1 MTSIA
6 KKQPHSH
13 VSNHIKE
20 SPSRKVFRVVNVIVL
35 TALALVCL
43 LPFINVIAISFSNS
57 FYVDSN
63 QVYFWPKGWTTSAY
77 TYILT
82 RASFWTSFRTSI
94 LRVLLGGSLNLFF
107 IILTAYP
114 LSKSNDKLHFRNVYT
129 WYFFITMLVSGGMIP
144 NYILVCRTLNL
155 KNSLW
160 ALILP
165 GLCGC
170 YNLILMKNYMN
181 GLPQSIEEAA
191 LIDGASHLR
200 TLVQI
205 YLPVSLPAIATIT
218 LFCIVSH
225 WNAWFDGMI
234 YITTPSRVPMQT
246 YLRSILID
254 MNVADMS
261 ADDYEMYAML
271 ANRTVKCSQ
280 IIVATIPILCVYPFL
295 QRYFVSGIVL
305 GSVKG

>member
-1 MTSIA
+1 MLSAVNKPTRNRI
-6 KKQPHSH
+6 Q
-13 VSNHIKE
+13 E
-20 SPSRKVFRVVNVIVL
+20 STGRKVFRVVNVIVL
-35 TALALVCL
+35 ILLALICL
-43 LPFINVIAISFSNS
+43 LPFVNVIAISFSDS

-82 RASFWTSFRTSI
+82 RASFWSSFRTSI

-114 LSKSNDKLHFRNVYT
+114 LSKNNEKLHFRNVYT

-144 NYILVCRTLNL
+144 NYLLIAKLGLRDSIWSLV
-155 KNSLW
+155 
-160 ALILP
+160 LP
-165 GLCGC
+165 GALPVF
-170 YNLILMKNYMN
+170 NLVLMLNFFRQVPTA
-181 GLPQSIEEAA
+181 LEEAA
-191 LIDGASHLR
+191 LIDGAGHLR

-234 YITTPSRVPMQT
+234 YITSPSKVPMQT
-246 YLRSILID
+246 YLRSVLID
-254 MNVADMS
+254 MNMADMS
-261 ADDYEMYAML
+261 ADDYELYATL

>member
-1 MTSIA
+1 MLSAVNKPTGNRI
-6 KKQPHSH
+6 Q
-13 VSNHIKE
+13 E
-20 SPSRKVFRVVNVIVL
+20 SSGRKVFRVVNVIVL
-35 TALALVCL
+35 ILLALICL
-43 LPFINVIAISFSNS
+43 LPFVNVIAISFSDS

-82 RASFWTSFRTSI
+82 RASFWSSFRTSI

-144 NYILVCRTLNL
+144 NYLLIAKLGLRDSIWSLV
-155 KNSLW
+155 
-160 ALILP
+160 LP
-165 GLCGC
+165 GALPVF
-170 YNLILMKNYMN
+170 NLVLMLNFFRQVPTA
-181 GLPQSIEEAA
+181 LEEAA
-191 LIDGASHLR
+191 LIDGAGHLR

-234 YITTPSRVPMQT
+234 YITSPSKVPMQT
-246 YLRSILID
+246 YLRSVLID
-254 MNVADMS
+254 MNMADMS
-261 ADDYEMYAML
+261 ADDYELYATL

>member
-1 MTSIA
+1 MLSAVNKPTRNRI
-6 KKQPHSH
+6 Q
-13 VSNHIKE
+13 E
-20 SPSRKVFRVVNVIVL
+20 STGRKVFRVVNVIVL
-35 TALALVCL
+35 ILLALICL
-43 LPFINVIAISFSNS
+43 LPFVNVIAISFSDS

-82 RASFWTSFRTSI
+82 RASFWSSFRTSI

-114 LSKSNDKLHFRNVYT
+114 LSKSNDKLHVRNVYT

-144 NYILVCRTLNL
+144 NYLLIAKLGLRDSIWSLV
-155 KNSLW
+155 
-160 ALILP
+160 LP
-165 GLCGC
+165 GALPVF
-170 YNLILMKNYMN
+170 NLVLMLNFFRQVPTA
-181 GLPQSIEEAA
+181 LEEAA
-191 LIDGASHLR
+191 LIDGAGHLR

-234 YITTPSRVPMQT
+234 YITSPSKVPMQT
-246 YLRSILID
+246 YLRSVLID
-254 MNVADMS
+254 MNMADMS
-261 ADDYEMYAML
+261 ADDYELYATL

>member
-1 MTSIA
+1 MLSAVNKPTRNRI
-6 KKQPHSH
+6 Q
-13 VSNHIKE
+13 E
-20 SPSRKVFRVVNVIVL
+20 STGRKVFRVVNVIVL
-35 TALALVCL
+35 ILLALICL
-43 LPFINVIAISFSNS
+43 LPFVTVIAISFSDS

-82 RASFWTSFRTSI
+82 RASFWSSFRTSI

-114 LSKSNDKLHFRNVYT
+114 LSKSNGKLHFRNVYT

-144 NYILVCRTLNL
+144 NYLLIAKLGLRDSIWSLV
-155 KNSLW
+155 
-160 ALILP
+160 LP
-165 GLCGC
+165 GALPVF
-170 YNLILMKNYMN
+170 NLVLMLNFFRQVPTA
-181 GLPQSIEEAA
+181 LEEAA
-191 LIDGASHLR
+191 LIDGAGHLR

-234 YITTPSRVPMQT
+234 YITSPSKVPMQT
-246 YLRSILID
+246 YLRSVLID
-254 MNVADMS
+254 MNMADMS
-261 ADDYEMYAML
+261 ADDYELYATL

>member
-1 MTSIA
+1 MLSAVNKPTRNRI
-6 KKQPHSH
+6 Q
-13 VSNHIKE
+13 E
-20 SPSRKVFRVVNVIVL
+20 STGRKVFRVVNVIVL
-35 TALALVCL
+35 ILLALICL
-43 LPFINVIAISFSNS
+43 LPFVNVIAISFSDS

-82 RASFWTSFRTSI
+82 RASFWSSFRTSI
-94 LRVLLGGSLNLFF
+94 LRVLLGGSLNLIY

-114 LSKSNDKLHFRNVYT
+114 LSKSNGKLHFRNVYT
-129 WYFFITMLVSGGMIP
+129 WYFFVTMLVSGGMIP
-144 NYILVCRTLNL
+144 NYLLIAKLGLRDSIWSLV
-155 KNSLW
+155 
-160 ALILP
+160 LP
-165 GLCGC
+165 GALPVF
-170 YNLILMKNYMN
+170 NLVLMLNFFRQVPTA
-181 GLPQSIEEAA
+181 LEEAA
-191 LIDGASHLR
+191 LIDGAGHLR

-234 YITTPSRVPMQT
+234 YITSPSKVPMQT
-246 YLRSILID
+246 YLRSVLID
-254 MNVADMS
+254 MNMADMS
-261 ADDYEMYAML
+261 ADDYELYATL

>member
-1 MTSIA
+1 MLSAVNKPTRNRI
-6 KKQPHSH
+6 Q
-13 VSNHIKE
+13 E
-20 SPSRKVFRVVNVIVL
+20 STGRKVFRVINVIAL
-35 TALALVCL
+35 ILLALICL
-43 LPFINVIAISFSNS
+43 LPFVNVIAISFSDS

-82 RASFWTSFRTSI
+82 RASFWSSFRTSI

-144 NYILVCRTLNL
+144 NYLLIAKLGLRDSIWSLV
-155 KNSLW
+155 
-160 ALILP
+160 LP
-165 GLCGC
+165 GALPVF
-170 YNLILMKNYMN
+170 NLVLMLNFFRQVPTA
-181 GLPQSIEEAA
+181 LEEAA
-191 LIDGASHLR
+191 LIDGAGHLR

-234 YITTPSRVPMQT
+234 YITSPSKVPMQT
-246 YLRSILID
+246 YLRSVLID
-254 MNVADMS
+254 MNMADMS
-261 ADDYEMYAML
+261 ADDYELYATL

>member
-6 KKQPHSH
+6 KKQPR
-13 VSNHIKE
+13 VRAKNHIKE
-20 SPSRKVFRVVNVIVL
+20 STGRKVFRIVNAVVL
-35 TALALVCL
+35 TALALICL
-43 LPFINVIAISFSNS
+43 LPFVNVIAISFSNS
-57 FYVDSN
+57 FYVDST
-63 QVYFWPKGWTTSAY
+63 QVYFWPKGWTVNAY

-94 LRVLLGGSLNLFF
+94 LRVLLGGGLNLFF

-144 NYILVCRTLNL
+144 NYLLIAKLGLRDTIWSLV
-155 KNSLW
+155 
-160 ALILP
+160 LP
-165 GLCGC
+165 GALPVF
-170 YNLILMKNYMN
+170 NLVLMLNFFRQVPTA
-181 GLPQSIEEAA
+181 LEEAA
-191 LIDGASHLR
+191 LIDGAGHLR

-261 ADDYEMYAML
+261 ADDYELYAML

>member
-6 KKQPHSH
+6 KKQLRSH

-20 SPSRKVFRVVNVIVL
+20 STGRKVFRVVNVIVL
-35 TALALVCL
+35 TALALICL

-94 LRVLLGGSLNLFF
+94 IRVLLGGSLNLFF

-144 NYILVCRTLNL
+144 NYLLIAKLGLRDTIWSLV
-155 KNSLW
+155 
-160 ALILP
+160 LP
-165 GLCGC
+165 GALPVF
-170 YNLILMKNYMN
+170 NLVLMLNFFRQVPTA
-181 GLPQSIEEAA
+181 LEEAA
-191 LIDGASHLR
+191 LIDGAGHLR

-261 ADDYEMYAML
+261 ADDYELYAML

>member
-1 MTSIA
+1 MLSAVNKPMRNRI
-6 KKQPHSH
+6 Q
-13 VSNHIKE
+13 E
-20 SPSRKVFRVVNVIVL
+20 STGRKVFRVVNVIVL
-35 TALALVCL
+35 ILLALICL
-43 LPFINVIAISFSNS
+43 LPFVNVIAISFSDS

-82 RASFWTSFRTSI
+82 RASFWSSFRTSI

-144 NYILVCRTLNL
+144 SYLLIAKLGLRDTIWSLV
-155 KNSLW
+155 
-160 ALILP
+160 LP
-165 GLCGC
+165 GALPVF
-170 YNLILMKNYMN
+170 NLVLMLNFFRQVPTA
-181 GLPQSIEEAA
+181 LEEAA
-191 LIDGASHLR
+191 LIDGAGHLR

-218 LFCIVSH
+218 LFCIVNH

-234 YITTPSRVPMQT
+234 YITSPSKIPLQT

-254 MNVADMS
+254 MNMAEMS
-261 ADDYEMYAML
+261 ADDYELYAAL

>member
-6 KKQPHSH
+6 KKQPR
-13 VSNHIKE
+13 VRAKNHIKE
-20 SPSRKVFRVVNVIVL
+20 STGRKVFRIVNAVVL
-35 TALALVCL
+35 TALALICL
-43 LPFINVIAISFSNS
+43 LPFVNVIAISFSNS

-94 LRVLLGGSLNLFF
+94 IRVLLGGSLNLFF

-144 NYILVCRTLNL
+144 NYLLIAKLGLRDSIWSLV
-155 KNSLW
+155 
-160 ALILP
+160 LP
-165 GLCGC
+165 GALPVF
-170 YNLILMKNYMN
+170 NLVLMLNFFRQVPTA
-181 GLPQSIEEAA
+181 LEEAA
-191 LIDGASHLR
+191 LIDGAGHLR

-218 LFCIVSH
+218 LFCIVNH

-261 ADDYEMYAML
+261 ADDYELYAML

>member
-1 MTSIA
+1 MLSAVNKPTRNRI
-6 KKQPHSH
+6 Q
-13 VSNHIKE
+13 E
-20 SPSRKVFRVVNVIVL
+20 STGRKVFRVVNVIVL
-35 TALALVCL
+35 ILLALICL
-43 LPFINVIAISFSNS
+43 LPFVNVIAISFSDS

-82 RASFWTSFRTSI
+82 RASFWSSFRTSI

-114 LSKSNDKLHFRNVYT
+114 LSKSNGKLHFRNVYT

-144 NYILVCRTLNL
+144 NYLLIAKLGLRDSIWSLV
-155 KNSLW
+155 
-160 ALILP
+160 LP
-165 GLCGC
+165 GALPVF
-170 YNLILMKNYMN
+170 NLVLMLNFFRQVPTA
-181 GLPQSIEEAA
+181 LEEAA
-191 LIDGASHLR
+191 LIDGAGHLR

-234 YITTPSRVPMQT
+234 YITSPSKVPMQT
-246 YLRSILID
+246 YLRSVLID
-254 MNVADMS
+254 MNMADMS
-261 ADDYEMYAML
+261 ADDYELYATL

>member
-6 KKQPHSH
+6 KKQLRSH

-20 SPSRKVFRVVNVIVL
+20 STGRKVFRVVNVIVL
-35 TALALVCL
+35 TALALICL

-94 LRVLLGGSLNLFF
+94 IRVLLGGSLNLFF

-144 NYILVCRTLNL
+144 NYLLIAKLGLRDTIWSLV
-155 KNSLW
+155 
-160 ALILP
+160 LP
-165 GLCGC
+165 GALPVF
-170 YNLILMKNYMN
+170 NLVLMLNFFRQVPTA
-181 GLPQSIEEAA
+181 LEEAA

-218 LFCIVSH
+218 LFCIVNH

-261 ADDYEMYAML
+261 ADDYELYAML

>member
-1 MTSIA
+1 MLSAVNKPTRNRI
-6 KKQPHSH
+6 Q
-13 VSNHIKE
+13 E
-20 SPSRKVFRVVNVIVL
+20 STGRKVFRVVNVIVL
-35 TALALVCL
+35 ILLALICL
-43 LPFINVIAISFSNS
+43 LPFVNVIAISFSDS

-82 RASFWTSFRTSI
+82 RASFWSSFRTSI
-94 LRVLLGGSLNLFF
+94 LRVLLGGSLNLLF

-144 NYILVCRTLNL
+144 NYLLIAKLGLRDSIWSLV
-155 KNSLW
+155 
-160 ALILP
+160 LP
-165 GLCGC
+165 GALPVF
-170 YNLILMKNYMN
+170 NLVLMLNFFRQVPTA
-181 GLPQSIEEAA
+181 LEEAA
-191 LIDGASHLR
+191 LIDGAGHLR

-234 YITTPSRVPMQT
+234 YITSPSKVPMQT
-246 YLRSILID
+246 YLRSVLID
-254 MNVADMS
+254 MNMADMS
-261 ADDYEMYAML
+261 ADDYELYATL

-280 IIVATIPILCVYPFL
+280 IIVATIPILSVYPFL

>member
-1 MTSIA
+1 MLSAVNKPTRNRI
-6 KKQPHSH
+6 Q
-13 VSNHIKE
+13 E
-20 SPSRKVFRVVNVIVL
+20 STGRKVFRAVNVIVL
-35 TALALVCL
+35 ILLALICL
-43 LPFINVIAISFSNS
+43 LPFVNVIAISFSDS

-82 RASFWTSFRTSI
+82 RASFWSSFRTSI

-144 NYILVCRTLNL
+144 SYLLIAKLGLRDSIWSLV
-155 KNSLW
+155 
-160 ALILP
+160 LP
-165 GLCGC
+165 GALPVF
-170 YNLILMKNYMN
+170 NLVLMLNFFRQVPTA
-181 GLPQSIEEAA
+181 LEEAA
-191 LIDGASHLR
+191 LIDGAGHLR

-234 YITTPSRVPMQT
+234 YITSPSKVPMQT
-246 YLRSILID
+246 YLRSVLID
-254 MNVADMS
+254 MNMADMS
-261 ADDYEMYAML
+261 ADDYELYATL

>member
-6 KKQPHSH
+6 KKQPRSH

-20 SPSRKVFRVVNVIVL
+20 STGRKAFRVVNAVLL
-35 TALALVCL
+35 TALALICL
-43 LPFINVIAISFSNS
+43 LPFVNVIAISFSNS

-63 QVYFWPKGWTTSAY
+63 QVYFWPKGWTTNAY

-144 NYILVCRTLNL
+144 NYLLIAKLGLRDTIWSLV
-155 KNSLW
+155 
-160 ALILP
+160 LP
-165 GLCGC
+165 GALPVF
-170 YNLILMKNYMN
+170 NLVLMLNFFRQVPTA
-181 GLPQSIEEAA
+181 LEEAA
-191 LIDGASHLR
+191 LIDGASHMR

-205 YLPVSLPAIATIT
+205 YLPFPCPPSPPLRCSASSVI
-218 LFCIVSH
+218 
-225 WNAWFDGMI
+225 GMPGL
-234 YITTPSRVPMQT
+234 T
-246 YLRSILID
+246 
-254 MNVADMS
+254 A
-261 ADDYEMYAML
+261 
-271 ANRTVKCSQ
+271 
-280 IIVATIPILCVYPFL
+280 
-295 QRYFVSGIVL
+295 
-305 GSVKG
+305 

>member
-1 MTSIA
+1 MLSAVNKPTRNRI
-6 KKQPHSH
+6 Q
-13 VSNHIKE
+13 E
-20 SPSRKVFRVVNVIVL
+20 STGRKVFRVANVIVL
-35 TALALVCL
+35 ILLALICL
-43 LPFINVIAISFSNS
+43 LPFVNVIAISFSDS

-82 RASFWTSFRTSI
+82 RASFWSSFRTSI

-144 NYILVCRTLNL
+144 NYLLIAKLGLRDSIWSLV
-155 KNSLW
+155 
-160 ALILP
+160 LP
-165 GLCGC
+165 GALPVF
-170 YNLILMKNYMN
+170 NLVLMLNFFRQVPTA
-181 GLPQSIEEAA
+181 LEEAA
-191 LIDGASHLR
+191 LIDGAGHLR

-234 YITTPSRVPMQT
+234 YITSPSKVPMQT
-246 YLRSILID
+246 YLRSVLID
-254 MNVADMS
+254 MNMADMS
-261 ADDYEMYAML
+261 ADDYELYATL

>member
-1 MTSIA
+1 MLSAVNKPTRNRI
-6 KKQPHSH
+6 Q
-13 VSNHIKE
+13 E
-20 SPSRKVFRVVNVIVL
+20 STGRKVFRVVNVIVL
-35 TALALVCL
+35 ILLALICL
-43 LPFINVIAISFSNS
+43 LPFVNVIAISFSDS
-57 FYVDSN
+57 FYVDRN

-82 RASFWTSFRTSI
+82 RASFWSSFRTSI

-114 LSKSNDKLHFRNVYT
+114 LAKSNDKLHFRNVYT

-144 NYILVCRTLNL
+144 NYLLIAKLGLRDSIWSLV
-155 KNSLW
+155 
-160 ALILP
+160 LP
-165 GLCGC
+165 GALPVF
-170 YNLILMKNYMN
+170 NLVLMLNFFRQVPTA
-181 GLPQSIEEAA
+181 LEEAA
-191 LIDGASHLR
+191 LIDGAGHLR

-234 YITTPSRVPMQT
+234 YITSPSKVPMQT
-246 YLRSILID
+246 YLRSVLID
-254 MNVADMS
+254 MNMADMS
-261 ADDYEMYAML
+261 ADDYELYATL

>member
-1 MTSIA
+1 MLSAVNKPTRNRI
-6 KKQPHSH
+6 Q
-13 VSNHIKE
+13 E
-20 SPSRKVFRVVNVIVL
+20 STGRKVFRVVNVIVL
-35 TALALVCL
+35 ILLALICL
-43 LPFINVIAISFSNS
+43 LPFVNVIAISFSDS

-63 QVYFWPKGWTTSAY
+63 QVYFWPKGWTASAY

-82 RASFWTSFRTSI
+82 RASFWSSFRTSI

-144 NYILVCRTLNL
+144 NYLLIAKLGLRDSIWSLV
-155 KNSLW
+155 
-160 ALILP
+160 LP
-165 GLCGC
+165 GALPVF
-170 YNLILMKNYMN
+170 NLVLMLNFFRQVPTA
-181 GLPQSIEEAA
+181 LEEAA
-191 LIDGASHLR
+191 LIDGAGHLR

-234 YITTPSRVPMQT
+234 YITSPSKVPMQT
-246 YLRSILID
+246 YLRSVLID
-254 MNVADMS
+254 MNMADMS
-261 ADDYEMYAML
+261 ADDYELYATL

>member
-6 KKQPHSH
+6 KKQLRSH

-20 SPSRKVFRVVNVIVL
+20 STGRKVFRVVNVIVL
-35 TALALVCL
+35 TALALICL

-94 LRVLLGGSLNLFF
+94 IRVLLGGSLNLFF

-144 NYILVCRTLNL
+144 NYLLIAKLGLRDTIWSLV
-155 KNSLW
+155 
-160 ALILP
+160 LP
-165 GLCGC
+165 GALPVF
-170 YNLILMKNYMN
+170 NLVLMLNFFRQVPTA
-181 GLPQSIEEAA
+181 LEEAA

-261 ADDYEMYAML
+261 ADDYELYAML

>member
-1 MTSIA
+1 MLSAVNKPTRNRI
-6 KKQPHSH
+6 Q
-13 VSNHIKE
+13 E
-20 SPSRKVFRVVNVIVL
+20 STGRKVFRVINVIVL
-35 TALALVCL
+35 ILLALICL
-43 LPFINVIAISFSNS
+43 LPFVNVIAISFSDS

-82 RASFWTSFRTSI
+82 RASFWSSFRTSI

-144 NYILVCRTLNL
+144 NYLLIAKLGLRDSIWSLV
-155 KNSLW
+155 
-160 ALILP
+160 LP
-165 GLCGC
+165 GALPVF
-170 YNLILMKNYMN
+170 NLVLMLNFFRQVPTA
-181 GLPQSIEEAA
+181 LEEAA
-191 LIDGASHLR
+191 LIDGAGHLR

-234 YITTPSRVPMQT
+234 YITSPSKVPMQT
-246 YLRSILID
+246 YLRSVLID
-254 MNVADMS
+254 MNMADMS
-261 ADDYEMYAML
+261 ADDYELYATL

>member
-1 MTSIA
+1 MLSAVNKPTRNRI
-6 KKQPHSH
+6 Q
-13 VSNHIKE
+13 E
-20 SPSRKVFRVVNVIVL
+20 STGRKVFRVANVIVL
-35 TALALVCL
+35 ILLALICL
-43 LPFINVIAISFSNS
+43 LPFVNVIAISFSDS

-82 RASFWTSFRTSI
+82 RASFWSSFRTSI

-144 NYILVCRTLNL
+144 NYLLIAKLGLRDSIWSLV
-155 KNSLW
+155 
-160 ALILP
+160 LP
-165 GLCGC
+165 GALPVF
-170 YNLILMKNYMN
+170 NLVLMLNFVRQVPTA
-181 GLPQSIEEAA
+181 LEEAA
-191 LIDGASHLR
+191 LIDGAGHLR

-234 YITTPSRVPMQT
+234 YITSPSKVPMQT
-246 YLRSILID
+246 YLRSVLID
-254 MNVADMS
+254 MNMADMS
-261 ADDYEMYAML
+261 ADDYELYATL

>member
-1 MTSIA
+1 M
-6 KKQPHSH
+6 
-13 VSNHIKE
+13 
-20 SPSRKVFRVVNVIVL
+20 
-35 TALALVCL
+35 
-43 LPFINVIAISFSNS
+43 
-57 FYVDSN
+57 DSN

-82 RASFWTSFRTSI
+82 RASFWSSFRTSI

-114 LSKSNDKLHFRNVYT
+114 LSKSNGKLHFRNVYT

-144 NYILVCRTLNL
+144 NYLLIAKLGLRDSIWSLV
-155 KNSLW
+155 
-160 ALILP
+160 LP
-165 GLCGC
+165 GALPVF
-170 YNLILMKNYMN
+170 NLVLMLNFFRQVPTA
-181 GLPQSIEEAA
+181 LEEAA
-191 LIDGASHLR
+191 LIDGAGHLR

-234 YITTPSRVPMQT
+234 YITSPSKVPMQT
-246 YLRSILID
+246 YLRSVLID
-254 MNVADMS
+254 MNMADMS
-261 ADDYEMYAML
+261 ADDYELYATL

>member
-6 KKQPHSH
+6 KKQPHGH

-35 TALALVCL
+35 TALALICL

-94 LRVLLGGSLNLFF
+94 IRVLLGGSLNLFF

-144 NYILVCRTLNL
+144 NYLLIAKLGLRDTIWSLV
-155 KNSLW
+155 
-160 ALILP
+160 LP
-165 GLCGC
+165 GALPVF
-170 YNLILMKNYMN
+170 NLVLMLNFFRQVPTA
-181 GLPQSIEEAA
+181 LEEAA
-191 LIDGASHLR
+191 LIDGASHMR

-261 ADDYEMYAML
+261 ADDYELYAML

>member
-1 MTSIA
+1 MLSAA
-6 KKQPHSH
+6 KKPTRNRIQ
-13 VSNHIKE
+13 E
-20 SPSRKVFRVVNVIVL
+20 STGRKVFRVVNVIVL
-35 TALALVCL
+35 ILLALICL
-43 LPFINVIAISFSNS
+43 LPFVNVIAISFSDS

-82 RASFWTSFRTSI
+82 RASFWSSFRTSI

-144 NYILVCRTLNL
+144 NYLLIAKLGLRDSIWSLV
-155 KNSLW
+155 
-160 ALILP
+160 LP
-165 GLCGC
+165 GALPVF
-170 YNLILMKNYMN
+170 NLVLMLNFFRQVPTA
-181 GLPQSIEEAA
+181 LEEAA
-191 LIDGASHLR
+191 LIDGAGHLR

-234 YITTPSRVPMQT
+234 YITSPSKVPMQT
-246 YLRSILID
+246 YLRSVLID
-254 MNVADMS
+254 MNMADMS
-261 ADDYEMYAML
+261 ADDYELYATL

>member
-1 MTSIA
+1 MLSAVNKPTRNRI
-6 KKQPHSH
+6 Q
-13 VSNHIKE
+13 E
-20 SPSRKVFRVVNVIVL
+20 STGRKVFRVVNVIVL
-35 TALALVCL
+35 ILLALICL
-43 LPFINVIAISFSNS
+43 LPFVNVIAISFSDS

-63 QVYFWPKGWTTSAY
+63 QVYFWPKSWTTSAY

-82 RASFWTSFRTSI
+82 RASFWSSFRTSI

-144 NYILVCRTLNL
+144 NYLLIAKLGLRDSIWSLV
-155 KNSLW
+155 
-160 ALILP
+160 LP
-165 GLCGC
+165 GALPVF
-170 YNLILMKNYMN
+170 NLVLMLNFFRQVPTA
-181 GLPQSIEEAA
+181 LEEAA
-191 LIDGASHLR
+191 LIDGAGHLR

-234 YITTPSRVPMQT
+234 YITSPSKVPMQT
-246 YLRSILID
+246 YLRSVLID
-254 MNVADMS
+254 MNMADMS
-261 ADDYEMYAML
+261 ADDYELYATL